1 MSNDGRIFIKPKTQ
15 ADGVTL
21 KVRKPVNG
29 HLRAEGE
36 WVNPESYWLR
46 RIKDGDVVEATPPAE
61 GAAAAEATPPADS
74 ASAPVAAADSTKARK

>member
-46 RIKDGDVVEATPPAE
+46 RIKDGDVVEATA
-61 GAAAAEATPPADS
+61 PADS
-74 ASAPVAAADSTKARK
+74 AAVPTADSTKARK

>member
-46 RIKDGDVVEATPPAE
+46 RIKDGDV
-61 GAAAAEATPPADS
+61 AEATAPADS
-74 ASAPVAAADSTKARK
+74 AAVPAADSTKARK